1 MTKRFTLAWK
11 PLLVAAACLFITQSG
26 HAGRNASDTASEGA
40 NAPAVPSSGPD
51 LGTSIKDLWDRM
63 HAPAGP
69 DGKGLAAA
77 PAGSA
82 SAPAGSNPMAFR
94 LVDIENWSQTSN
106 VVLDP
111 QCKTLVQPF
120 GITDNAASLAVF
132 AAKLKLKGYV
142 DGLNSG
148 NGSATAKPVQL
159 MEILRYAAKSMNWLP
174 MSLEVQ
180 LGESL
185 LQESEILDE
194 EKNADSRRT
203 YAQGRKMLED
213 IVKDLPQPMPYEFR
227 LKVRTTS
234 FGNASA
240 LPGGIIL
247 VDRDLFKK
255 GADLDYAYFVMSHEV
270 SHVLQRHQT
279 RVYQARL
286 VDAVES
292 LDGLKKLVDTK
303 SQVNPGALIGYGTA
317 LKKLFVNF
325 TEQQEL
331 QADSC
336 AMQMMAKRYP
346 DPKQLSTKLALIE
359 KRMGPLVQTAAE
371 GPKGNEALEALKYL
385 GDGVMERHPNTMQR
399 HNNLRVVL
407 SLNLVQK

>member
-1 MTKRFTLAWK
+1 MTKRFTPAWK
-11 PLLVAAACLFITQSG
+11 PLLVAAACLFITQAG
-26 HAGRNASDTASEGA
+26 HAGRNTTGQEFEGA

-51 LGTSIKDLWDRM
+51 LGTSVKDLWDRL
-63 HAPAGP
+63 HAPAAA
-69 DGKGLAAA
+69 DAKGTAAA
-77 PAGSA
+77 PAGLA
-82 SAPAGSNPMAFR
+82 SAPAGSTPMAFR

-120 GITDNAASLAVF
+120 GIADNAASLAVF

-142 DGLNSG
+142 DGLN
-148 NGSATAKPVQL
+148 NANANAKPVQM

-174 MSLEVQ
+174 MGMEVQ
-180 LGESL
+180 LGEYL
-185 LQESEILDE
+185 LQDSEILDE
-194 EKNADSRRT
+194 DKNADSRRT
-203 YAQGRKMLED
+203 YEAGRKMLDD
-213 IVKDLPQPMPYEFR
+213 IVKDLPQPLPYEFR

-255 GADLDYAYFVMSHEV
+255 GADLDYAYFVMAHEV

-292 LDGLKKLVDTK
+292 FDGLKKLLDNK
-303 SQVNPGALIGYGTA
+303 AQANPGTLIGYGTA

-336 AMQMMAKRYP
+336 AMQMLAKHYP
-346 DPKQLSTKLALIE
+346 DSKLLTAKVAQIE
-359 KRMGPLVQTAAE
+359 KRMGPAVQTAAE
-371 GPKGNEALEALKYL
+371 GPKSMQALDALKYL

-399 HNNLRVVL
+399 HNNMRVVL